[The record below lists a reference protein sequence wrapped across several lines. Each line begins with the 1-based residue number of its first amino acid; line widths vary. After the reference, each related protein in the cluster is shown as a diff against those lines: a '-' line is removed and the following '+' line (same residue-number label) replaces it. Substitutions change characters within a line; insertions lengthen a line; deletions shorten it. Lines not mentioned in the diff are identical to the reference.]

1 MTLSCC
7 GIAGKVLPG
16 PVKDLKFTKNQQR
29 VKFKGHYRMEKEL
42 ATLMDD
48 IQNNPKGIGRMYPLT
63 PLVQSLQRT
72 EEYKVNGQTVLTV
85 FPTAII

>member
-1 MTLSCC
+1 
-7 GIAGKVLPG
+7 
-16 PVKDLKFTKNQQR
+16 
-29 VKFKGHYRMEKEL
+29 MEKGL

-72 EEYKVNGQTVLTV
+72 EEYKVSGQTVLTV

>member
-1 MTLSCC
+1 
-7 GIAGKVLPG
+7 
-16 PVKDLKFTKNQQR
+16 
-29 VKFKGHYRMEKEL
+29 MEKGL

-63 PLVQSLQRT
+63 PLVQFLQRT